1 MHIYST
7 INVNT
12 LMWYKWSW
20 VKAHKALHPA
30 ADHKHLDPVTFSGNT
45 CPVSNT
51 SAAPVMKEKNG
62 LLKLNFCLSTQ
73 ICCNHTGTAQITTAE
88 LQRDIIMQMQ
98 DKAQSLGHLFNYCFI
113 SNQNLEQALQPGVLH
128 LHVVSAL
135 KGQSRAYKESGHNR
149 LAAKLKLKP
158 T

>member
-1 MHIYST
+1 MVLSQST
-7 INVNT
+7 QSITSSCRPQAPGSSYLLRKHMPCLKHVCCT
-12 LMWYKWSW
+12 CHEGEEWTA
-20 VKAHKALHPA
+20 KAK
-30 ADHKHLDPVTFSGNT
+30 F
-45 CPVSNT
+45 
-51 SAAPVMKEKNG
+51 
-62 LLKLNFCLSTQ
+62 LSTQ